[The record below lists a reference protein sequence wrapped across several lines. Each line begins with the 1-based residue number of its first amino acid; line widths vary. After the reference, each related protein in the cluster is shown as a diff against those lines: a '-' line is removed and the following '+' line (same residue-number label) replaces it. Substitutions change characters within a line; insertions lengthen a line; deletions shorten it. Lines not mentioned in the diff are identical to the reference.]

1 MQNIKDKTNTV
12 YIDGEIEGI
21 PQFSYETNGEKFYE
35 MTVKIPRLS
44 GNADYLPVTISERL
58 MTPEM
63 PIDGRICALGQFRS
77 YNKIIDGKTRLFLT
91 VFVREVLDEPIS
103 RNSNQIIIAGYICK
117 PPIHRITPLNRE
129 IADLLIAVNRNYGKS
144 DYIPTI
150 AWGRNANFADKLK
163 VGEGVVIAGRIQSR
177 EYQKTTNS
185 GTETRTAYEVSIT
198 SLWAVADEEAMNDKA
213 EQYLEHLR
221 SKDTL

>member
-12 YIDGEIEGI
+12 YIDGEIEGT
-21 PQFSYETNGEKFYE
+21 PKLSYEEHGEKFYE

-63 PIDGRICALGQFRS
+63 PLGGHICALGQFRS
-77 YNKIIDGKTRLFLT
+77 YNKIIDGKARLFLT

-103 RNSNQIIIAGYICK
+103 KNPNQIVIAGYICK
-117 PPIHRITPLNRE
+117 PPIYRITPLNRE

-150 AWGRNANFADKLK
+150 AWGRNANFADKLE
-163 VGEGVVIAGRIQSR
+163 VGDKVVISGRIQSP
-177 EYQKTTNS
+177 EYEKATTN
-185 GTETRTAYEVSIT
+185 GIETRTAHEVSIA
-198 SLWAVADEEAMNDKA
+198 SLWLVDTDEDMNDTLG
-213 EQYLEHLR
+213 EYLGHLEGR
-221 SKDTL
+221 L